1 MDARTRTRL
10 HTVLD
15 DRRAQILAAGP
26 HRIEPN
32 RRDVATTGVADDDEQ
47 ALSEML
53 QTLASTR
60 NREDAQLLASID
72 KALAK
77 LEHHPDDFGA
87 CEDCGE
93 DIPPRRLEVMPWAA
107 YCTECQSK
115 VDPQRNVARKKLTD
129 YR

>member
-1 MDARTRTRL
+1 MDARQRSRL
-10 HTVLD
+10 QAALTA
-15 DRRAQILAAGP
+15 RRAQIVSTGP
-26 HRIEPN
+26 HKIEPN
-32 RRDVATTGVADDDEQ
+32 RKDEATSGVADDDEQ

-60 NREDAQLLASID
+60 NREDAQLLATID
-72 KALAK
+72 KALRK
-77 LEHHPDDFGA
+77 LDQLPDEFGA

-93 DIPPRRLEVMPWAA
+93 EIPARRLDVMPWAA

-115 VDPQRNVARKKLTD
+115 LDPRRNVARKKLTD